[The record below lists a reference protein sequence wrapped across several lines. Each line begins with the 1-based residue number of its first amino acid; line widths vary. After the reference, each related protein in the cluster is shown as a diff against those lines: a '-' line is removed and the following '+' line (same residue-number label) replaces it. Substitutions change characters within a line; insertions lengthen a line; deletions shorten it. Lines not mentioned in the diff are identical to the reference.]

1 MGALDDLKK
10 LTAAQAKLILDI
22 DNSSSK
28 MLGLFGMTDKMAQ
41 SMRAAM
47 ALSLD
52 AIQDM
57 GGTLEDVARLQEGV
71 ASGLGRAVTL
81 SADGAKDLYAS
92 YKVTNIEVTKMVSS
106 MADVGISAYNTA
118 SEMKKVVDI
127 ARESGVN
134 AQAVSAKVIDNMK
147 YLNQFNFEGGVSGL
161 AKMAAQAS
169 MLRIDMKSTLDFAEK
184 VYNPEGAIETAAAL
198 QRLGV
203 SQGDLLD
210 PLKLMD
216 LSQNDP
222 AELQN
227 QIAQMSKQF
236 VQLGKD
242 GRFEIMP
249 GAKRQM
255 QEIAKAMGMP
265 YTELTK
271 MALAGADLDK
281 KMKEISFPS
290 DFANEEDKKLIANM
304 AEMGKD
310 GKYQVTIGDETK
322 DVDKLTPQDFAKLKE
337 AAEKGPPTME
347 DLAKQQLSA
356 QQAMAGGI
364 AKLVSTPAKTLAK
377 SYTGDELLTLAKN
390 IMPSIN
396 DSLKNAEPPLTA
408 NQLGKDL
415 DKAAAG
421 NMSIDEFMV
430 QKTKSLFSATDNFA
444 EAIQN
449 LSQKMPILSNG
460 MEKLIDKIIGVP
472 VRTGRD
478 VLKMPNEDIQL
489 LPEDTFAAFTKG
501 SDVLSKLT
509 GSNNTPSSSPTSTNS
524 KVDLT
529 HTLNINISAP
539 SNVNT
544 EQVIAMFN
552 DTGVSQA
559 LGVAVKEAFTNGGL
573 TTTNPNK
580 QQLRNPG
587 VLQYS

>member
-1 MGALDDLKK
+1 MDDNLGLGKDALS
-10 LTAAQAKLILDI
+10 KLIFEI
-22 DNSSSK
+22 DNLSSK
-28 MLGLFGMTDKMAQ
+28 MLGQFGMTEKMAQ

-47 ALSLD
+47 TLSLD
-52 AIQDM
+52 AIQEM
-57 GGTLEDVARLQEGV
+57 GGTLKEVEDLQVAV
-71 ASGLGRAVTL
+71 ATSLGRAVTL
-81 SADGAKDLYAS
+81 SADGAKDLYAT
-92 YKVTNIEVTKMVSS
+92 YKVTNIEVTKMLNG
-106 MADVGISAYNTA
+106 MADVGTSAYNA
-118 SEMKKVVDI
+118 SSEMLKVVNI

-203 SQGDLLD
+203 TQSALLD
-210 PLKLMD
+210 PLKLLD

-236 VQLGKD
+236 VKLKED
-242 GRFEIMP
+242 GSGFEIMK
-249 GAKRQM
+249 GGKRQM

-304 AEMGKD
+304 AEMGKE

-322 DVDKLTPQDFAKLKE
+322 DVDKLTKDDFAKLKE
-337 AAEKGPPTME
+337 AAEKGPESME

-364 AKLVSTPAKTLAK
+364 AKLVSTPAKILAK
-377 SYTGDELLTLAKN
+377 SYAGDELLTLAKN

-396 DSLKNAEPPLTA
+396 DSLKEAKPPLTA

-415 DKAAAG
+415 DKAVAG
-421 NMSIDEFMV
+421 NMSISEFMEN
-430 QKTKSLFSATDNFA
+430 TSKSLLSASGNFV
-444 EAIQN
+444 EAMN
-449 LSQKMPILSNG
+449 KLTQKMPLLSNG
-460 MEKLIDKIIGVP
+460 IQQIIDKMNGVP
-472 VRTGRD
+472 VRQGRD

-509 GSNNTPSSSPTSTNS
+509 GSNNNSNNNTPSSTNS
-524 KVDLT
+524 TVDLT
-529 HTLNINISAP
+529 HTLNINITAP

-544 EQVIAMFN
+544 DQVIAMFN

-559 LGVAVKEAFTNGGL
+559 LGIAVKDAFTNGGL

>member
-1 MGALDDLKK
+1 MGVLEDLKK

-22 DNSSSK
+22 DDSSSK

-71 ASGLGRAVTL
+71 ASSLGRAVTL

-92 YKVTNIEVTKMVSS
+92 YKVTNIEVGKMVSS

-203 SQGDLLD
+203 AQGDLLD

-222 AELQN
+222 GELQN

-236 VQLGKD
+236 VKLKED
-242 GRFEIMP
+242 GSGFEIMP

-304 AEMGKD
+304 AEMGKE

-322 DVDKLTPQDFAKLKE
+322 DVDKLTPEDFNKLKE

-356 QQAMAGGI
+356 QQTIAGGI
-364 AKLVSTPAKTLAK
+364 AKLVSTPAKALAK
-377 SYTGDELLTLAKN
+377 SYAGDELLTLAKGV
-390 IMPSIN
+390 MPSIN
-396 DSLKNAEPPLTA
+396 DSLSPKFKTNE
-408 NQLGKDL
+408 LGKEL
-415 DKAAAG
+415 DKTVAG
-421 NMSIDEFMV
+421 GNSI
-430 QKTKSLFSATDNFA
+430 TDFLEGTSKALLSSSTNFVGA
-444 EAIQN
+444 MDK
-449 LSQKMPILSNG
+449 LSQKMPLLSNG
-460 MEKLIDKIIGVP
+460 LQQIIDKMNGTP
-472 VRTGRD
+472 VRQAKD
-478 VLKMPNEDIQL
+478 VLKMPGQDIQL

-509 GSNNTPSSSPTSTNS
+509 GSNNTSTPTSTSTNS
-524 KVDLT
+524 SVDLT
-529 HTLNINISAP
+529 HTLNINITAP

-544 EQVIAMFN
+544 DQIIAMFN

-573 TTTNPNK
+573 TTSNPNK
-580 QQLRNPG
+580 QQLMNSG
-587 VLQYS
+587 NLQYS

>member
-1 MGALDDLKK
+1 MAKGLKN
-10 LTAAQAKLILDI
+10 LIDAQAKLVLDI
-22 DNSSSK
+22 DDSSSK
-28 MLGLFGMTDKMAQ
+28 MLALFGMTEKMAQ
-41 SMRAAM
+41 SMRASM
-47 ALSLD
+47 SLSLD

-57 GGTLEDVARLQEGV
+57 GGTLEQVAELQTAV
-71 ASGLGRAVTL
+71 ATNLGRAVTL
-81 SADGAKDLYAS
+81 SADGAKDLYAT
-92 YKVTNIEVTKMVSS
+92 YKVTNIEVGKMVSS

-127 ARESGVN
+127 SRESGVN

-203 SQGDLLD
+203 AQGDLLD

-222 AELQN
+222 TELQN

-242 GRFEIMP
+242 GRFQIMP

-255 QEIAKAMGMP
+255 QEIAKAMGLP

-304 AEMGKD
+304 AEMGKE
-310 GKYQVTIGDETK
+310 GKYVVTIGDETK
-322 DVDKLTPQDFAKLKE
+322 DVDKLTKDDFTKLKDATE
-337 AAEKGPPTME
+337 AGSLTME

-364 AKLVSTPAKTLAK
+364 AKLVSTPAKALAK
-377 SYTGDELLTLAKN
+377 SYAGDELLTLAKGV
-390 IMPSIN
+390 MPAIN
-396 DSLKNAEPPLTA
+396 DSLDKNLKA
-408 NQLGKDL
+408 NQMGKNL
-415 DKAAAG
+415 DETVAG
-421 NMSIDEFMV
+421 GNSIINFLKGTSDALLSSSTNFV
-430 QKTKSLFSATDNFA
+430 QAMD
-444 EAIQN
+444 N
-449 LSQKMPILSNG
+449 LSQKMPSLSNG
-460 MEKLIDKIIGVP
+460 LQQIIDKITVTT
-472 VRTGRD
+472 VQAQD
-478 VLKMPNEDIQL
+478 VLKLPGQNIEL
-489 LPEDTFAAFTKG
+489 LPQDTFAAFTKG
-501 SDVLSKLT
+501 EDVLSKLT
-509 GSNNTPSSSPTSTNS
+509 GSNNTSTPTSTSTNS
-524 KVDLT
+524 TVDLT
-529 HTLNINISAP
+529 HTLNINITAP
-539 SNVNT
+539 SNINT
-544 EQVIAMFN
+544 DQVIAMFN

-559 LGVAVKEAFTNGGL
+559 LGVAVKEAFNNGGL
-573 TTTNPNK
+573 TTSNPNK
-580 QQLRNPG
+580 QQLMNSGR
-587 VLQYS
+587 LQYS

>member
-1 MGALDDLKK
+1 
-10 LTAAQAKLILDI
+10 
-22 DNSSSK
+22 
-28 MLGLFGMTDKMAQ
+28 
-41 SMRAAM
+41 
-47 ALSLD
+47 
-52 AIQDM
+52 
-57 GGTLEDVARLQEGV
+57 
-71 ASGLGRAVTL
+71 
-81 SADGAKDLYAS
+81 
-92 YKVTNIEVTKMVSS
+92 
-106 MADVGISAYNTA
+106 
-118 SEMKKVVDI
+118 
-127 ARESGVN
+127 
-134 AQAVSAKVIDNMK
+134 MK

-203 SQGDLLD
+203 AQGDLLD

-222 AELQN
+222 GELQN

-242 GRFEIMP
+242 GHFEIMP

-281 KMKEISFPS
+281 KMKEISFPK
-290 DFANEEDKKLIANM
+290 DFAKEEDKKLIANM
-304 AEMGKD
+304 AEMGKG

-322 DVDKLTPQDFAKLKE
+322 DVDQLTPEDFTKLKE

-347 DLAKQQLSA
+347 ELAKQQLSA

-364 AKLVSTPAKTLAK
+364 AKLVSTPAKALAK
-377 SYTGDELLTLAKN
+377 SYVGDELLTLTKN

-396 DSLKNAEPPLTA
+396 NSLDKNLTT
-408 NQLGKDL
+408 NQLGKNI
-415 DKAAAG
+415 DKTAAG
-421 NMSIDEFMV
+421 NTSVSDFLEGAS
-430 QKTKSLFSATDNFA
+430 KSLLSSSTNFVDA
-444 EAIQN
+444 MDK
-449 LSQKMPILSNG
+449 LSKKMPILSNG
-460 MEKLIDKIIGVP
+460 FQQIIDKMNGVP
-472 VRTGRD
+472 VRQGRD
-478 VLKMPNEDIQL
+478 VLKMPGQDIQL

-509 GSNNTPSSSPTSTNS
+509 GSNNTSTPTSTSTNS
-524 KVDLT
+524 TVDLT
-529 HTLNINISAP
+529 HTLNINITAP

-544 EQVIAMFN
+544 EQIIAMFN

-559 LGVAVKEAFTNGGL
+559 LGIAVKDAFNNGGL

>member
-1 MGALDDLKK
+1 MADNLGLSGEAQKK
-10 LTAAQAKLILDI
+10 LIFDI
-22 DNSSSK
+22 DELSSK
-28 MLGLFGMTDKMAQ
+28 MLAQLGMTEKMAQ

-47 ALSLD
+47 TLSLD

-57 GGTLEDVARLQEGV
+57 GGTLEDVTRLQTGV
-71 ASGLGRAVTL
+71 ATSLGRAVTV
-81 SADGAKDLYAS
+81 SAEGAKDLYAS
-92 YKVTNIEVTKMVSS
+92 YKVTNIEVGKMVSS
-106 MADVGISAYNTA
+106 MADVGTSAYNTA

-203 SQGDLLD
+203 TQSALLD
-210 PLKLMD
+210 PLKLLD

-236 VQLGKD
+236 VKLKED
-242 GRFEIMP
+242 GSGFEIMK
-249 GAKRQM
+249 GGKRQM

-304 AEMGKD
+304 AEMGKE

-322 DVDKLTPQDFAKLKE
+322 DVDKLTPEDFAKLKE

-364 AKLVSTPAKTLAK
+364 AKLVSTPAKALAK
-377 SYTGDELLTLAKN
+377 SYTGDELLTLAKGV
-390 IMPSIN
+390 MPAIN
-396 DSLKNAEPPLTA
+396 ES
-408 NQLGKDL
+408 L
-415 DKAAAG
+415 DKNLKANEMGKNLDKTVAG
-421 NMSIDEFMV
+421 GTSITEFLEGAS
-430 QKTKSLFSATDNFA
+430 KSLVSSSTNFA
-444 EAIQN
+444 EAMN
-449 LSQKMPILSNG
+449 KLTQKMPLLSNG
-460 MEKLIDKIIGVP
+460 IQQIIDKLNGVP
-472 VRTGRD
+472 VRQGRD

-509 GSNNTPSSSPTSTNS
+509 GANNNSNNNTPSSTNS
-524 KVDLT
+524 TVDLT
-529 HTLNINISAP
+529 HTLNINITAP

-544 EQVIAMFN
+544 DQVIAMFN

-559 LGVAVKEAFTNGGL
+559 LGVAVKDAFTNGGL

>member
-1 MGALDDLKK
+1 MGKGIKDLA
-10 LTAAQAKLILDI
+10 AAQTKLILDI
-22 DNSSSK
+22 DNLSSK
-28 MLGLFGMTDKMAQ
+28 MLAQFGMTDKMAQ

-57 GGTLEDVARLQEGV
+57 GGTLEDVATLQKGV
-71 ASGLGRAVTL
+71 AESLGRAVTL
-81 SADGAKDLYAS
+81 SAEGAKDLYAT
-92 YKVTNIEVTKMVSS
+92 YKVTNIEVTKMVNS
-106 MADVGISAYNTA
+106 MADVGVSAYDTA

-134 AQAVSAKVIDNMK
+134 AQSVSAKVIDNMK

-203 SQGDLLD
+203 TQSDLLD

-236 VQLGKD
+236 VKLKED
-242 GRFEIMP
+242 GSGFEIMK
-249 GAKRQM
+249 GGKRQM
-255 QEIAKAMGMP
+255 QEIAKAMGIP
-265 YTELTK
+265 YAELTK
-271 MALAGADLDK
+271 MALAGANLDK
-281 KMKEISFPS
+281 KLKEISFPS
-290 DFANEEDKKLIANM
+290 DFGSEEDKKLIANM
-304 AEMGKD
+304 AEMKD

-322 DVDKLTPQDFAKLKE
+322 DVDKLTKEDFAKMKE

-347 DLAKQQLSA
+347 ELAKQQLSA
-356 QQAMAGGI
+356 QQTIAGGI
-364 AKLVSTPAKTLAK
+364 AKLVSIPAKTLAK
-377 SYTGDELLTLAKN
+377 SYTGDELLTLAKGV
-390 IMPSIN
+390 MPAIN
-396 DSLKNAEPPLTA
+396 NSLDPKLKPKE
-408 NQLGKDL
+408 LGREL
-415 DKAAAG
+415 DKTVEGG
-421 NMSIDEFMV
+421 NSISDFLGGASDAILSSSANFAKAIDEL
-430 QKTKSLFSATDNFA
+430 T
-444 EAIQN
+444 
-449 LSQKMPILSNG
+449 QKMPKISNG
-460 MEKLIDKIIGVP
+460 LQQVLDKVLGTTS
-472 VRTGRD
+472 VRTGKD
-478 VLKMPNEDIQL
+478 VLKMPGEEIQL

-509 GSNNTPSSSPTSTNS
+509 GSNNTSTPTSTSTNS

-529 HTLNINISAP
+529 HTLNININAP

-544 EQVIAMFN
+544 DQIIAMFN

-559 LGVAVKEAFTNGGL
+559 LGVAVKDAFNNGGL
-573 TTTNPNK
+573 TTPNPNK
-580 QQLRNPG
+580 QQLMNSG
-587 VLQYS
+587 NLQYS

>member
-1 MGALDDLKK
+1 MGKGNFK
-10 LTAAQAKLILDI
+10 NPITSEQFGGLILDI
-22 DNSSSK
+22 DTLSSK
-28 MLGLFGMTDKMAQ
+28 MLAQFGQSELMAQ
-41 SMRAAM
+41 SMRAAL
-47 ALSLD
+47 ADSLD

-57 GGTLEDVARLQEGV
+57 GGTLEEASNLQQRTAEV
-71 ASGLGRAVTL
+71 LGRNVVL
-81 SADGAKDLYAS
+81 SAEGAKDLYAA
-92 YKVTNIEVTKMVSS
+92 YKVTGQEVGKMVSG
-106 MADVGISAYNTA
+106 MADIGISAYNTA

-134 AQAVSAKVIDNMK
+134 AQLVSGKVLDNMK

-203 SQGDLLD
+203 TQGDLLD

-242 GRFEIMP
+242 GRFQIMP

-281 KMKEISFPS
+281 KLKEISFPS
-290 DFANEEDKKLIANM
+290 SLASEEDRKLIANM
-304 AEMGKD
+304 AEMGTG
-310 GKYQVTIGDETK
+310 GKYQVTIGGDTK
-322 DVDKLTPQDFAKLKE
+322 DVDKLSAKDIEDLKV
-337 AAEKGPPTME
+337 ASKTAPKTME
-347 DLAKQQLSA
+347 ELAQSQLDTLTA
-356 QQAMAGGI
+356 IAGGI
-364 AKLVSTPAKTLAK
+364 DKLVTLPAKQAAGTYTADQLLGLAK
-377 SYTGDELLTLAKN
+377 GALPAINNAVSKVPDLTVKGGRKNIDDLIKNGGSISNFIAKATTDFVSVVGNMGDEIEKLNKKFPLVGN
-390 IMPSIN
+390 II
-396 DSLKNAEPPLTA
+396 
-408 NQLGKDL
+408 
-415 DKAAAG
+415 DKY
-421 NMSIDEFMV
+421 I
-430 QKTKSLFSATDNFA
+430 L
-444 EAIQN
+444 QN
-449 LSQKMPILSNG
+449 LN
-460 MEKLIDKIIGVP
+460 P
-472 VRTGRD
+472 VTQARD
-478 VLKMPNEDIQL
+478 VLKMPGQDIQL

-509 GSNNTPSSSPTSTNS
+509 GSNNTPTPTSTSTNS
-524 KVDLT
+524 SVDLT
-529 HTLNINISAP
+529 HTLNINITAP

-544 EQVIAMFN
+544 EQIIAMFN

-559 LGVAVKEAFTNGGL
+559 LGVAVKDAFTNGGL
-573 TTTNPNK
+573 TTSNPNK
-580 QQLRNPG
+580 QQLMNSG
-587 VLQYS
+587 NLQYS

>member
-1 MGALDDLKK
+1 MGKGIKDLA
-10 LTAAQAKLILDI
+10 AAQTKLILDI
-22 DNSSSK
+22 DNLSSK
-28 MLGLFGMTDKMAQ
+28 MLAQFGMTDKMAQ

-57 GGTLEDVARLQEGV
+57 GGTLEDVETLQKGV
-71 ASGLGRAVTL
+71 AESLGRAVTL
-81 SADGAKDLYAS
+81 SAEGAKDLYAT
-92 YKVTNIEVTKMVSS
+92 YKVTNIEVTKMVNS
-106 MADVGISAYNTA
+106 MADVGVSAYDTA

-134 AQAVSAKVIDNMK
+134 AQSVSAKVIDNMK

-203 SQGDLLD
+203 TQSDLLD

-236 VQLGKD
+236 VKLKED
-242 GRFEIMP
+242 GSGFEIMK
-249 GAKRQM
+249 GGKRQM
-255 QEIAKAMGMP
+255 QEIAKAMGIP
-265 YTELTK
+265 YAELTK
-271 MALAGADLDK
+271 MALAGANLDK
-281 KMKEISFPS
+281 KLKEISFPS
-290 DFANEEDKKLIANM
+290 DFGSEEDKKLIANM
-304 AEMGKD
+304 AEMKD

-322 DVDKLTPQDFAKLKE
+322 DVDKLTKEDFAKMKE

-347 DLAKQQLSA
+347 ELAKQQLSA
-356 QQAMAGGI
+356 QQTIAGGI
-364 AKLVSTPAKTLAK
+364 AKLVSIPAKTLAK
-377 SYTGDELLTLAKN
+377 SYTGDELLTLAKGV
-390 IMPSIN
+390 MPAIN
-396 DSLKNAEPPLTA
+396 NSLDPKLKPKE
-408 NQLGKDL
+408 LGREL
-415 DKAAAG
+415 DKTVEGG
-421 NMSIDEFMV
+421 NSISDFLGGASDAILSSSANFAKAIDEL
-430 QKTKSLFSATDNFA
+430 T
-444 EAIQN
+444 
-449 LSQKMPILSNG
+449 QKMPKISNG
-460 MEKLIDKIIGVP
+460 LQQVLDKVLGTTS
-472 VRTGRD
+472 VRTGKD
-478 VLKMPNEDIQL
+478 VLKMPGEEIQL

-509 GSNNTPSSSPTSTNS
+509 GSNNTSTPTSTSTNS

-529 HTLNINISAP
+529 HTLNININAP

-544 EQVIAMFN
+544 DQIIAMFN

-559 LGVAVKEAFTNGGL
+559 LGVAVKDAFNNGGL
-573 TTTNPNK
+573 TTPNPNK
-580 QQLRNPG
+580 QQLMNSG
-587 VLQYS
+587 NLQYS

>member
-1 MGALDDLKK
+1 MGKGIKDLA
-10 LTAAQAKLILDI
+10 AAQAKLILDI
-22 DNSSSK
+22 DNLSSK
-28 MLGLFGMTDKMAQ
+28 MLAQFGMTDKMAQ

-57 GGTLEDVARLQEGV
+57 GGTLEDVATLQKGV
-71 ASGLGRAVTL
+71 AESLGRAVTL
-81 SADGAKDLYAS
+81 SAEGAKDLYAT
-92 YKVTNIEVTKMVSS
+92 YKVTNIEVTKMVNS
-106 MADVGISAYNTA
+106 MADVGVSAYDTA

-134 AQAVSAKVIDNMK
+134 AQSVSAKVIDNMK

-169 MLRIDMKSTLDFAEK
+169 MLRIDMKTTLDFAEK
-184 VYNPEGAIETAAAL
+184 VYNPEDAINMAASL

-203 SQGDLLD
+203 AQGDLLD

-236 VQLGKD
+236 VKLKED
-242 GRFEIMP
+242 GSGFEIMK
-249 GAKRQM
+249 GGKRQM
-255 QEIAKAMGMP
+255 QEIAKAMGIP
-265 YTELTK
+265 YAELTK
-271 MALAGADLDK
+271 MALAGANLDK

-290 DFANEEDKKLIANM
+290 DFGSEEDKKLIANM
-304 AEMGKD
+304 AEMKD

-322 DVDKLTPQDFAKLKE
+322 DVDKLTKEDFAKMKE

-347 DLAKQQLSA
+347 ELAKQQLSA
-356 QQAMAGGI
+356 QQTIAGGI
-364 AKLVSTPAKTLAK
+364 AKLVSIPAKTLAK
-377 SYTGDELLTLAKN
+377 SYTGDELLTLAKGV
-390 IMPSIN
+390 MPAIN
-396 DSLKNAEPPLTA
+396 NSLDPKLKPKE
-408 NQLGKDL
+408 LGREL
-415 DKAAAG
+415 DKTVEGG
-421 NMSIDEFMV
+421 NSISDFLGGASDAILSSSANFAKAIDEL
-430 QKTKSLFSATDNFA
+430 T
-444 EAIQN
+444 
-449 LSQKMPILSNG
+449 QKMPKISNG
-460 MEKLIDKIIGVP
+460 LQQVLDKVLGTTS
-472 VRTGRD
+472 VRTGKD
-478 VLKMPNEDIQL
+478 VLKMPGEEIQL

-509 GSNNTPSSSPTSTNS
+509 GSNNTSTPTSTSTNS

-529 HTLNINISAP
+529 HTLNININAP

-544 EQVIAMFN
+544 DQIIAMFN

-559 LGVAVKEAFTNGGL
+559 LGVAVKDAFNNGGL
-573 TTTNPNK
+573 TTPNPNK
-580 QQLRNPG
+580 QQLMNSG
-587 VLQYS
+587 NLQYS

>member
-1 MGALDDLKK
+1 MGKGVKD
-10 LTAAQAKLILDI
+10 LTAAQTQLILDI
-22 DNSSSK
+22 DNLSSK
-28 MLGLFGMTDKMAQ
+28 MLAQFGMTEKMAQ

-52 AIQDM
+52 AIRDM
-57 GGTLEDVARLQEGV
+57 GGTLEQVEALQTAVATN
-71 ASGLGRAVTL
+71 LGRAVTL
-81 SADGAKDLYAS
+81 SVEGSKDLYAS
-92 YKVTNIEVTKMVSS
+92 YKVTNIEVGKMVSS

-134 AQAVSAKVIDNMK
+134 AQAVSAKVIDNMRA
-147 YLNQFNFEGGVSGL
+147 LNQFNFEGGVSGL
-161 AKMAAQAS
+161 AKMAAQAA
-169 MLRIDMKSTLDFAEK
+169 MLRIDMKSTLDFANK
-184 VYNPEGAIETAAAL
+184 VFDPEGAINMAASL

-203 SQGDLLD
+203 TQGDLLD
-210 PLKLMD
+210 PLKLLD

-236 VQLGKD
+236 VKLKED
-242 GRFEIMP
+242 GTGFEIMP
-249 GAKRQM
+249 GAKRQLR
-255 QEIAKAMGMP
+255 EIGKEMGFSNG
-265 YTELTK
+265 ELEK

-281 KMKEISFPS
+281 KLKEISFPKE
-290 DFANEEDKKLIANM
+290 FADEKDRNLIANM
-304 AEMGKD
+304 AEMKG
-310 GKYQVTIGDETK
+310 GKYVVTIGDETK
-322 DVDKLTPQDFAKLKE
+322 DVDKLSKEDFDKLKE
-337 AAEKGPPTME
+337 AAEKGPVTME

-364 AKLVSTPAKTLAK
+364 AKLVSTPATTLAK
-377 SYTGDELLTLAKN
+377 SYTGDELLTLAKGV
-390 IMPSIN
+390 MPAIN
-396 DSLKNAEPPLTA
+396 NSLDPKLKPNE
-408 NQLGKDL
+408 LGKEL
-415 DKAAAG
+415 DKTVAG
-421 NMSIDEFMV
+421 GNSISDFL
-430 QKTKSLFSATDNFA
+430 KGASDALLSSSTNFA
-444 EAIQN
+444 KAMDE
-449 LSQKMPILSNG
+449 LTQKMPLLSNG
-460 MEKLIDKIIGVP
+460 LQQILDKMNIGNPLVQAK
-472 VRTGRD
+472 D
-478 VLKMPNEDIQL
+478 VLKMPGQDIQL

-501 SDVLSKLT
+501 NDVLSKLT
-509 GSNNTPSSSPTSTNS
+509 GSNNTSSTPTSTSTNS

-529 HTLNINISAP
+529 HTLNINITAP

-559 LGVAVKEAFTNGGL
+559 LGVAVKDAFTNGGL

>member
-1 MGALDDLKK
+1 MAKGVKDL
-10 LTAAQAKLILDI
+10 ASAQTQLILDI
-22 DNSSSK
+22 DNLSSK
-28 MLGLFGMTDKMAQ
+28 MLAQFGMTEKMSQ

-47 ALSLD
+47 ALSLES
-52 AIQDM
+52 IQDM
-57 GGTLEDVARLQEGV
+57 GGTLEEVNTLQKGV
-71 ASGLGRAVTL
+71 ADSLGRAVTL
-81 SADGAKDLYAS
+81 SSNGAKDLYAS
-92 YKVTNIEVTKMVSS
+92 YKVTGQEVTKMVNG
-106 MADVGISAYNTA
+106 MADIGVSAYNTA

-134 AQAVSAKVIDNMK
+134 AQVVSGKVLDNMK

-169 MLRIDMKSTLDFAEK
+169 MLRIDMKSSLDFAEK
-184 VYNPEGAIETAAAL
+184 VYNPEGAIEIAAAL

-203 SQGDLLD
+203 AQGDLLD

-222 AELQN
+222 GELQN

-242 GRFEIMP
+242 GRFQIMP

-281 KMKEISFPS
+281 KLKEISFPK
-290 DFANEEDKKLIANM
+290 DFTSEEDRKLIANM
-304 AEMGKD
+304 AEMGTG

-322 DVDKLTPQDFAKLKE
+322 DVDKLTPEDFKKLKDATE
-337 AAEKGPPTME
+337 AGDLTME

-356 QQAMAGGI
+356 QQSIAGGI
-364 AKLVSTPAKTLAK
+364 AKLVSTPATALAK
-377 SYTGDELLTLAKN
+377 SYTGDELLTLAKGVL
-390 IMPSIN
+390 PAIN
-396 DSLKNAEPPLTA
+396 DSLSPTLKA
-408 NQLGKDL
+408 NQMGKNL
-415 DKAAAG
+415 DATVAG
-421 NMSIDEFMV
+421 GKSISDFLEG
-430 QKTKSLFSATDNFA
+430 TSNALISSSTNFV
-444 EAIQN
+444 EAIDK
-449 LSQKMPILSNG
+449 LTQKMPLLSNG
-460 MEKLIDKIIGVP
+460 LQQILDKMNIGNPLVQAK
-472 VRTGRD
+472 D
-478 VLKMPNEDIQL
+478 VLKMPGQDIQL

-509 GSNNTPSSSPTSTNS
+509 GSNNTSSTPTSTSTNS
-524 KVDLT
+524 TVDLT
-529 HTLNINISAP
+529 HTLNINITAP

-559 LGVAVKEAFTNGGL
+559 LGVAVKEAFNNGGL

>member
-1 MGALDDLKK
+1 MGKGIKDLA
-10 LTAAQAKLILDI
+10 AAQAKLILDI
-22 DNSSSK
+22 DNLSSK
-28 MLGLFGMTDKMAQ
+28 MLAQFGMTDKMAQ

-71 ASGLGRAVTL
+71 ASSLGRAVTL
-81 SADGAKDLYAS
+81 SSDGAKDLYAT
-92 YKVTNIEVTKMVSS
+92 YKVTNIEVGKMVNS
-106 MADVGISAYNTA
+106 MADVGVSAYNTA

-134 AQAVSAKVIDNMK
+134 AQSVSAKVIDNMK

-169 MLRIDMKSTLDFAEK
+169 MLRIDMKTTLDFAEK
-184 VYNPEGAIETAAAL
+184 VYNPEDAINMAASL

-203 SQGDLLD
+203 AQGDLLD

-236 VQLGKD
+236 VKLKED
-242 GRFEIMP
+242 GSGFEIMK
-249 GAKRQM
+249 GGKRQM
-255 QEIAKAMGMP
+255 QEIAKAMGIP
-265 YTELTK
+265 YAELTK
-271 MALAGADLDK
+271 MALAGANLDK

-290 DFANEEDKKLIANM
+290 DFGSEEDKKLIANM
-304 AEMGKD
+304 AEMKD

-322 DVDKLTPQDFAKLKE
+322 DVDKLTKEDFAKMKE

-347 DLAKQQLSA
+347 ELAKQQLSA
-356 QQAMAGGI
+356 QQTIAGGI
-364 AKLVSTPAKTLAK
+364 AKLVSIPAKTLAK
-377 SYTGDELLTLAKN
+377 SYTGDELLTLAKGV
-390 IMPSIN
+390 MPAIN
-396 DSLKNAEPPLTA
+396 NSLDPKLKPKE
-408 NQLGKDL
+408 LGREL
-415 DKAAAG
+415 DKTVEGG
-421 NMSIDEFMV
+421 NSISDFLGGASDAILSSSANFAKAIDEL
-430 QKTKSLFSATDNFA
+430 T
-444 EAIQN
+444 
-449 LSQKMPILSNG
+449 QKMPKISNG
-460 MEKLIDKIIGVP
+460 LQQVLDKVLGTTS
-472 VRTGRD
+472 VRTGKD
-478 VLKMPNEDIQL
+478 VLKMPGEEIQL

-509 GSNNTPSSSPTSTNS
+509 GSNNTSTPTSTSTNS

-529 HTLNINISAP
+529 HTLNININAP

-544 EQVIAMFN
+544 DQIIAMFN

-559 LGVAVKEAFTNGGL
+559 LGVAVKDAFNNGGL
-573 TTTNPNK
+573 TTPNPNK
-580 QQLRNPG
+580 QQLMNSG
-587 VLQYS
+587 NLQYS

>member
-1 MGALDDLKK
+1 MKDFV
-10 LTAAQAKLILDI
+10 AAQSQLVLDI
-22 DNSSSK
+22 DNLSSK
-28 MLGLFGMTDKMAQ
+28 MLTQFGMTEKMAQ

-57 GGTLEDVARLQEGV
+57 GGTLKEVEELQSGV
-71 ASGLGRAVTL
+71 ANNLGRAVTL
-81 SADGAKDLYAS
+81 SVDGARDLYAS
-92 YKVTNIEVTKMVSS
+92 YKVTNIEVGKMVGN

-134 AQAVSAKVIDNMK
+134 AQVVSAKVIDNMK

-203 SQGDLLD
+203 AQGDLLD

-222 AELQN
+222 TELQN

-242 GRFEIMP
+242 GRFQIMP

-255 QEIAKAMGMP
+255 QEIAKAMGLP

-281 KMKEISFPS
+281 KLKEISFPK
-290 DFANEEDKKLIANM
+290 DFTSEEDRKLIANM
-304 AEMGKD
+304 AEMGTG

-322 DVDKLTPQDFAKLKE
+322 DVDKLSKEDFVKLRE
-337 AAEKGPPTME
+337 AAEKGPESME

-377 SYTGDELLTLAKN
+377 SYTGDELLTLAKGV
-390 IMPSIN
+390 MPAIN
-396 DSLKNAEPPLTA
+396 DSLDAKLKPKE
-408 NQLGKDL
+408 LGREL
-415 DKAAAG
+415 DKTVAGGNSISDFLGGAADAVL
-421 NMSIDEFMV
+421 SSS
-430 QKTKSLFSATDNFA
+430 TNFA
-444 EAIQN
+444 KAIDV
-449 LSQKMPILSNG
+449 LTQKMPLISNG
-460 MEKLIDKIIGVP
+460 LQQIIDKMSIGNPLVQ
-472 VRTGRD
+472 GRD
-478 VLKMPNEDIQL
+478 VLKMPGQDIQL

-509 GSNNTPSSSPTSTNS
+509 GSNNTSTPTSTSTNS
-524 KVDLT
+524 SVDLT
-529 HTLNINISAP
+529 HTLNINITAP
-539 SNVNT
+539 SNINT
-544 EQVIAMFN
+544 DQVIAMFK

-559 LGVAVKEAFTNGGL
+559 LGVAVKEAFINGGL
-573 TTTNPNK
+573 TTSNPNK
-580 QQLRNPG
+580 QQLMNSG
-587 VLQYS
+587 NLQYS